1 MIIEGEFY
9 RLTPI
14 SEHSSKYDLEL
25 LYEIKGKNP
34 RSEFKVAGYG
44 MPFNSIL
51 KSIIR
56 YALYRKFKDQ
66 SVSLQ
71 EYIKAYIEESKALRN
86 ELFKHNL

>member
-1 MIIEGEFY
+1 MIIEGDFY
-9 RLTPI
+9 KITPVDEC
-14 SEHSSKYDLEL
+14 SQFYDLEL